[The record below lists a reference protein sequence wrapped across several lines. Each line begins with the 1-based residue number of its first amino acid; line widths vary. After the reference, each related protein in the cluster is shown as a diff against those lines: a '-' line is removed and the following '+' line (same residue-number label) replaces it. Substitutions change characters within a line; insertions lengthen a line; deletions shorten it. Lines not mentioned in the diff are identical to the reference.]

1 LILLSSVNL
10 EANNLILLILLM
22 NKKIITI
29 GYEVPGQS
37 DNYIGF
43 DSRKSLMDADI
54 LIISPEFF
62 TPDNYGYVSFNA
74 GGGCYNPTTSS
85 DYENKILRLNK
96 ELIDYLHSGK
106 TVFLILAEKKDFYLS
121 NGTSSPRKGQT
132 NYNTYKKS
140 NYSFLPINLGVLT
153 SASGKAIE
161 FSGNSMFSNFYREF
175 KENLEYQLY
184 IENKND
190 LQIIFTGK
198 DKTKI
203 LGAVYKIGIGHVV
216 ALPCL
221 EYDEDKFIKYDEKGD
236 KQFWTEDA
244 IKFGYRLRDCL
255 IAIDQKLTSDSEKT
269 PTPKWAN
276 KKDFLLK
283 NASIIEKIIE
293 KNLKKVNE
301 INLKNEQLE
310 KEFVDK
316 NSLKDL
322 LFEQGKS
329 LEKAVIKALII
340 LGYHAENYND
350 GILEIDQVITSP
362 ENHRYIGEC
371 EGKDDKDINI
381 TKFRQLLESLNADFE
396 REDVSEKAYG
406 ILFGNPQRLI
416 EPNKRNLDFTKKCKV
431 GANREKIA
439 LIKTVDLF
447 FVAQYLS
454 ENKNEKFKKDCRDA
468 IYKGLGE
475 IVKFPQI
482 PKE

>member
-1 LILLSSVNL
+1 LILSSSVNSG
-10 EANNLILLILLM
+10 ANNLILLILLM

-37 DNYIGF
+37 DDYIDF
-43 DSRKSLMDADI
+43 DSKKSLMDADI
-54 LIISPEFF
+54 LMLSPKSFR
-62 TPDNYGYVSFNA
+62 PDDYGQVSITA
-74 GGGCYNPTTSS
+74 GGSCYNPAVSR
-85 DYENKILRLNK
+85 DYENQILHLNK
-96 ELIDYLHSGK
+96 ELNDYLNSGK
-106 TVFLILAEKKDFYLS
+106 TVFLLLAEKKDFYLS
-121 NGTSSPRKGQT
+121 SGTTSLRKGQT
-132 NYNTYKKS
+132 TYNTYIKN
-140 NYSFLPINLGVLT
+140 NYSFLPIDLGILT
-153 SASGKAIE
+153 SASGKVIE

-184 IENKND
+184 IENKNN
-190 LQIIFTGK
+190 LQVIFTGK

-203 LGAVYKIGIGHVV
+203 LGAIYKISNGHIIT
-216 ALPCL
+216 LPYL
-221 EYDEDKFIKYDEKGD
+221 KYDEDKFIKYDEKKD

-244 IKFGYRLRDCL
+244 IKFGYKLRDCL
-255 IAIDQKLTSDSEKT
+255 IDIDQQLTINSEKT
-269 PTPKWAN
+269 PTPKWVE
-276 KKDFLLK
+276 KKEFLLK
-283 NASIIEKIIE
+283 NASLIEKKIE
-293 KNLKKVNE
+293 KNVKKVNE
-301 INLKNEQLE
+301 IKLKNEQLE
-310 KEFVDK
+310 KDFIKE

-322 LFEQGKS
+322 LFEQGKP
-329 LEKAVIKALII
+329 LEKAVIKALKM

-381 TKFRQLLESLNADFE
+381 TKFRQLLESLNADFG
-396 REDVSEKAYG
+396 REEVEQKAYG

-416 EPNKRNLDFTKKCKV
+416 EPDKRKLDFTEKCKV

-447 FVAQYLS
+447 SVAQYLS
-454 ENKNEKFKKDCRDA
+454 KSKNEKFKKDCRDA

-482 PKE
+482 PKK